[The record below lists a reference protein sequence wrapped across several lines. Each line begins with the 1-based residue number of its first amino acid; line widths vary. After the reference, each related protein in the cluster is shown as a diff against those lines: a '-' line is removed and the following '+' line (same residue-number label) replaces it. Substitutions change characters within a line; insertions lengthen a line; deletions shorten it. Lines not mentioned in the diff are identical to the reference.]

1 MTSAATEDSGARG
14 AAEDA
19 EDPARIDALIAEARA
34 LARTGAGQRALAPAL
49 EAAARAQRAGDRARI
64 AAAAEALADTHY
76 SLSAYADALAQ
87 YLGALTGWRRLGD
100 RHGQVRCLQG
110 IASVDI
116 YIGDY
121 ALAMGRLEEAL
132 RLLQDGADEAG
143 TASVHHRLGMIYARL
158 GDLARAREFYEAA
171 LERRR
176 GLGDRAAT
184 ATSLNSLG
192 VLFLRT
198 GQQRPGG
205 SDDLRRAKAL
215 FEEAIPMAEEAG
227 DLHLRALATGNV
239 GSAVAALGDLE
250 QARSLFEVQLAAL
263 RQMRARYDEALCL
276 TNIGEALRKLGRADA
291 ALTPL
296 NDALKIGEELRS
308 KERAV
313 RAWHELS
320 QCHEALGDAP
330 AALESYKHYHQIDRE
345 LRSEDAETRARN
357 LVVQLA
363 VKKVRAEAEGYRAER
378 DRLAAANVRLS
389 AEAQEDALTGLAN
402 RRHLDAHLARVFAQA
417 VEDDHPLCVAVAD
430 IDHFKSINDVHS
442 HAIGDE
448 VLRTVG
454 RILRLACRPADL
466 AGRYGGEEF
475 VVALLDTPPEVARG
489 VCERLRAAV
498 AGYAWD
504 GLRPGLA
511 VTISIGVAERAAH
524 PTGAAMLAAADA
536 RLYEAK
542 RAGRNCV
549 R

>member
-1 MTSAATEDSGARG
+1 MNAEAPPDSTAPRSRSEADG
-14 AAEDA
+14 
-19 EDPARIDALIAEARA
+19 ARIDALLAEART

-49 EAAARAQRAGDRARI
+49 EAAARAQRVGDPARS

-76 SLSAYADALAQ
+76 ALSAYPEALAQ
-87 YLGALTGWRRLGD
+87 YLSALASWRHLGD
-100 RHGQVRCLQG
+100 RAGQVRCLHG

-132 RLLQDGADEAG
+132 RLLQDGGDESA
-143 TASVHHRLGMIYARL
+143 TAAVHHRLGMVYARL
-158 GDLARAREFYEAA
+158 GDLARAREFYEAS
-171 LERRR
+171 LQRRR
-176 GLGDRAAT
+176 ALGDPAAI
-184 ATSLNSLG
+184 AASLNSLG

-205 SDDLRRAKAL
+205 AEDLHRAQAL
-215 FEEAIPMAEEAG
+215 FEEAVPIAERAG
-227 DLHLRALATGNV
+227 DPHLKALATGNV

-250 QARSLFEVQLAAL
+250 QAYSLFEVQLAAL
-263 RQMRARYDEALCL
+263 RAMHSRYDEALCL
-276 TNIGEALRKLGRADA
+276 TNIGEALRKLGRPKDA
-291 ALTPL
+291 LAPLTE
-296 NDALKIGEELRS
+296 ALKIGEELKS
-308 KERAV
+308 KERTV

-320 QCHEALGDAP
+320 QSQEALGDAR
-330 AALESYKHYHQIDRE
+330 AALESYKQYHRIDRE

-389 AEAQEDALTGLAN
+389 VEAQEDALTGLAN
-402 RRHLDAHLARVFAQA
+402 RRHVDTNLEHAFAQA
-417 VEDDHPLCVAVAD
+417 VAENRPLCVAVAD
-430 IDHFKSINDVHS
+430 IDHFKSINDRHS
-442 HAIGDE
+442 HAVGDE
-448 VLRTVG
+448 VLRAVA
-454 RILRLACRPADL
+454 RILRSASRPTDL

-475 VVALLDTPPEVARG
+475 VLALLDTPLETAHA

-498 AGYAWD
+498 AAYAWD
-504 GLRPGLA
+504 ALRPGLA
-511 VTISIGVAERAAH
+511 VTISIGVAGRAEHA
-524 PTGAAMLAAADA
+524 TGAEMLDAADA